1 MEIPQSV
8 NQRRSK
14 TPELLIQGIMGRG
27 MPCPDPLAM
36 PSTLQACQV
45 EPSELP
51 GEVSEEAVPTVLLKS
66 LKP

>member
-1 MEIPQSV
+1 
-8 NQRRSK
+8 
-14 TPELLIQGIMGRG
+14 
-27 MPCPDPLAM
+27 MPCPDPPAI